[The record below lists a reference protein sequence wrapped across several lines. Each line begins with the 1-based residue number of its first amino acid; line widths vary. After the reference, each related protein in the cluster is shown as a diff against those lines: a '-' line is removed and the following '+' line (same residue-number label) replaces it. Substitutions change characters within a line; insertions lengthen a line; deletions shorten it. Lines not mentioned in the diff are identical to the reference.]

1 MATAA
6 AAIVAR
12 AQRDVVSH
20 FMQSNAVNAE
30 AAVSWKP
37 DRHIQRRMLARL
49 VRRRVIVETASDTYY
64 LDLPAYDR
72 WRRSRRKRVA
82 VLMGGVVAIGALFAA
97 LA

>member
-1 MATAA
+1 
-6 AAIVAR
+6 
-12 AQRDVVSH
+12 
-20 FMQSNAVNAE
+20 
-30 AAVSWKP
+30 
-37 DRHIQRRMLARL
+37 
-49 VRRRVIVETASDTYY
+49 VIVETAQDTYY